1 MANTTIQLKRTTVSG
16 RLPNTTNSSNTSYIA
31 PGELAIN
38 LTDRKLVS
46 SNGTVSFEI
55 GSNVTSQYISD
66 TLTFG
71 NSGMIVA
78 NSSAGASGQILTSNG
93 TSVYWAEPSSAQ
105 QVIKTFTYQ
114 IGANTTSIT
123 GADAAGQTLV
133 YTLGSETVYLNGTKL
148 VSANDYVTTNA
159 YAVTLAS
166 NAVSGDVVQV
176 QVFNTYMPLVLL
188 DGNSNFTSS
197 STSAQIADSFDKTVY
212 RSAKW
217 LVQITDRTNNE
228 YQASEVTLVHDGST
242 AYCIEYG
249 TIYTGA
255 DALGVMSCNVGAT
268 NVNLIVTP
276 TSANSVI
283 NTKRISIGV

>member
-16 RLPNTTNSSNTSYIA
+16 RLPNTTNSSNTTYIA

-38 LTDRKLVS
+38 LTDAKIVS
-46 SNGTVSFEI
+46 SNGSATFEI
-55 GSNVTSQYISD
+55 GANVTNQYVSNSF
-66 TLTFG
+66 TLG
-71 NSGMIVA
+71 NSAMFVA
-78 NSSAGASGQILTSNG
+78 NGSGGVPGQILTSNG
-93 TSVYWAEPSSAQ
+93 TSVYWSEASSAQ

-114 IGANTTSIT
+114 IGANTTLIT

-133 YTLGSETVYLNGTKL
+133 YTIGSETVYLNGTKL

-188 DGNSNFTSS
+188 DGNSSFTSS

-255 DALGVMSCNVGAT
+255 DALGVMSCNVGAA